1 MEPDITAS
9 ELSAELAEVER
20 DLENL
25 RRQAAS
31 VRSDVGEADDPTDR
45 GALIQ
50 QADEL
55 DGLVEQLLARREDL
69 LRRLRGRSLDLARD
83 ALAGSG

>member
-1 MEPDITAS
+1 MEPDTSAS
-9 ELSAELAEVER
+9 ALKSELAEVER

-31 VRSDVGEADDPTDR
+31 VRSDVGEEDDPADR

-55 DGLVEQLLARREDL
+55 DGLVDQLVARREDL
-69 LRRLRGRSLDLARD
+69 QRRIGAP
-83 ALAGSG
+83 

>member
-1 MEPDITAS
+1 MEPDTS
-9 ELSAELAEVER
+9 VSALKSELAEVER

-25 RRQAAS
+25 RKQAAS
-31 VRSDVGEADDPTDR
+31 VRADVGEEDDPADR

-55 DGLVEQLLARREDL
+55 DGLVDQLVARREDL
-69 LRRLRGRSLDLARD
+69 RRRIGAR
-83 ALAGSG
+83 

>member
-1 MEPDITAS
+1 MEPDTLAS
-9 ELSAELAEVER
+9 ELRAEIAEVER
-20 DLENL
+20 DLEDL

-31 VRSDVGEADDPTDR
+31 VRSDVGETDDPSDR

-55 DGLVEQLLARREDL
+55 DGLVEQLVARREDL
-69 LRRLRGRSLDLARD
+69 LRRL
-83 ALAGSG
+83 GSR

>member
-1 MEPDITAS
+1 MDQDTPTSKLE
-9 ELSAELAEVER
+9 AELNEVDR

-25 RRQAAS
+25 RKSAAS
-31 VRSDVGEADDPTDR
+31 VRADVGEADDPTDR

-55 DGLVEQLLARREDL
+55 DSLADNLVIRRENL
-69 LRRLRGRSLDLARD
+69 LRRIGER
-83 ALAGSG
+83 

>member
-1 MEPDITAS
+1 MDQDTSPSD
-9 ELSAELAEVER
+9 LRAELDEVER

-25 RRQAAS
+25 RKNAAS
-31 VRSDVGEADDPTDR
+31 VRADVGEADDPTDR

-55 DGLVEQLLARREDL
+55 DGLVERLLVRREDL
-69 LRRLRGRSLDLARD
+69 LRRLGETR
-83 ALAGSG
+83 

>member
-1 MEPDITAS
+1 MEPDTSAS
-9 ELSAELAEVER
+9 ELQAQLAEVER

-25 RRQAAS
+25 RRQAVS
-31 VRSDVGEADDPTDR
+31 VRSDVGETDDPSDR

-55 DGLVEQLLARREDL
+55 DGLVEQLVARREAL
-69 LRRLRGRSLDLARD
+69 LRRLRDRP
-83 ALAGSG
+83 